1 MLQLNKTVTG
11 TEPITLDEAKAW
23 MRVDG
28 ATDDIL
34 ITSLITQVRELVEEY
49 LNISI
54 VETTIKLTA
63 SERKELVLPY
73 GPVIVISSC
82 VDTDA
87 DPVSYDWNGFYMTFD
102 QGTYSVTGGSSLYVQ
117 TLTTY
122 DTGLTDVP
130 GGLKLGMLEVLLW
143 LYENRGDSSGF
154 QMMLYQNQ
162 NLQPYR
168 NNNVWI

>member
-1 MLQLNKTVTG
+1 MLSLNKTVTG
-11 TEPITLDEAKAW
+11 PEPITLEEAKAW

-28 ATDDIL
+28 ATDDAL
-34 ITSLITQVRELVEEY
+34 ITSLITQARELTENY

-54 VETTIKLTA
+54 VETTLVLTA
-63 SERKELVLPY
+63 TERKELVLPY
-73 GPVIVISSC
+73 GPVNSIASC
-82 VDTDA
+82 VDTEA
-87 DPVSYDWNGFYMTFD
+87 EPVSYDWNGFYMSFD
-102 QGTYSVTGGSSLYVQ
+102 QGTYSVTGGSSIYVQ
-117 TLTTY
+117 TITTY
-122 DTGLTDVP
+122 EAGTATIP
-130 GGLKLGMLEVLLW
+130 AGLKLGLLEVILW